1 MTKWKP
7 ISSCPKNQWVLFGE
21 WCGRLVIAKIDETGS
36 ISDERDTYDDEGLT
50 HWQPLPEEPPF
61 LRNKK
66 KIMRPI
72 GRR

>member
-1 MTKWKP
+1 M
-7 ISSCPKNQWVLFGE
+7 SAGE
-21 WCGRLVIAKIDETGS
+21 NETGS